1 MFSFTDLTTKNS
13 DFVWPNNYWYQ
24 SSTYSYTIST
34 LESNKIAFNYDVE
47 ETEKAY
53 VITAELPGVKKDD
66 VNVKIYDKK
75 LTITGEKVKDKT
87 KKVIEG
93 RCYGKFESTI
103 TLKENVIEDEIT
115 AEMENGI
122 LTIEIP
128 KANVKKEVTIKIK

>member
-1 MFSFTDLTTKNS
+1 MLSLNS
-13 DFVWPNNYWYQ
+13 KSIFDTLDFVWPND
-24 SSTYSYTIST
+24 YSYTIST

-75 LTITGEKVKDKT
+75 LTIVGEKVKDKT

-93 RCYGKFESTI
+93 RCYGKFESII

-128 KANVKKEVTIKIK
+128 KVNVKKEVTIKIK